1 MTEPHDEKQLTIQ
14 QNQWQKLPLIAIV
27 YFSFH
32 LLRQIVG
39 QFIYLIPALLIGYS
53 TIIENLPLAIAGA
66 LLLLGVVLGSSWL
79 KFHFYRFRLSHDH
92 IQIRS
97 GVLSKKHLDLP
108 FHRIHNVKLEQPI
121 FYRPGNHTCVVLD
134 TAGSSK
140 DEAKVFALP
149 MQQALSLKS
158 AILNFASQPA
168 AKAVASDNEATA
180 PSAPLSESQEVEL
193 NRRAL
198 SDLVIHG
205 ITSNRIW
212 IFLGGLAPF
221 FDNIFEWL
229 AGLLMSSGLDLE
241 AMLDPSEQTLWQYS
255 LTLLTLIVLA
265 MLILTL
271 FSVLGAIISFYGY
284 RLSRL
289 NDRYIRRSGLFTRH
303 EVSMQ
308 RSRLQMLVRK
318 QDWLDRL
325 IGRINLKLE
334 QFNANIE
341 HGQMMMLNNKI
352 IVPSIKADEC
362 EALLKDIYPE
372 NQLSEMTY
380 QSIDRRFLWRH
391 CLFAL
396 FLHAGIAMLLAPEA
410 IAVVITGLSL
420 LLVSTLIY
428 LRWKRW
434 GFAID
439 DNFVYIRKGLLG
451 VDYYSFALCK
461 IQQTRFTQSIWMKP
475 YHLCTVTL
483 VLACGG
489 QSIPF
494 IRCQQG
500 RRIIN
505 TGLFEVEANK
515 ASWM

>member
-27 YFSFH
+27 YFSFN

-53 TIIENLPLAIAGA
+53 TIIENLPEAIAGA
-66 LLLLGVVLGSSWL
+66 LILLGVVLGSSWL

-108 FHRIHNVKLEQPI
+108 FHRIHNVKLEQPL

-140 DEAKVFALP
+140 DEAKIFALP

-158 AILNFASQPA
+158 AIVHFASQPA
-168 AKAVASDNEATA
+168 ASNGAPENEAA
-180 PSAPLSESQEVEL
+180 DPSVPVTEPQEVEL
-193 NRRAL
+193 NRRSL

-205 ITSNRIW
+205 VTSNRIW

-229 AGLLMSSGLDLE
+229 AGVMMSSGLDLE

-255 LTLLTLIVLA
+255 LTLLTLIFLA

-303 EVSMQ
+303 EVSMR
-308 RSRLQMLVRK
+308 RSRLQMLVRR

-362 EALLKDIYPE
+362 EALLKDIYPD
-372 NQLSEMTY
+372 NRLSEIDY
-380 QSIDRRFLWRH
+380 QPVDRRFFWRH

-396 FLHAGIAMLLAPEA
+396 LLHAGIALLLAPEA
-410 IAVVITGLSL
+410 IALFITGLSL
-420 LLVSTLIY
+420 LLVCTLIY

-439 DNFVYIRKGLLG
+439 NNFVYIRKGLFG
-451 VDYYSFALCK
+451 VDYYSFALSK
-461 IQQTRFTQSIWMKP
+461 IQQTRFAQSIWMKP
-475 YHLCTVTL
+475 YNLCSVTL
-483 VLACGG
+483 ILACGG

-500 RRIIN
+500 RQIIN
-505 TGLFEVEANK
+505 TGLFEVEAHK

>member
-1 MTEPHDEKQLTIQ
+1 MTEPHDEKPPTIQ
-14 QNQWQKLPLIAIV
+14 QNQWQKLPLIAII

-53 TIIENLPLAIAGA
+53 TIIENLPLAAAAA
-66 LLLLGVVLGSSWL
+66 LILLSAVLASSWL
-79 KFHFYRFRLSHDH
+79 KFHFYRFRLSTDH

-108 FHRIHNVKLEQPI
+108 FHRIHNVKFEQPLY
-121 FYRPGNHTCVVLD
+121 YRPGNHTCVLLD

-140 DEAKVFALP
+140 DEAKIFALP
-149 MQQALSLKS
+149 MEQALSLKS
-158 AILNFASQPA
+158 AIVHFASQPA
-168 AKAVASDNEATA
+168 TAGGLPQSEAAA
-180 PSAPLSESQEVEL
+180 PSVPLSDPQEVEL
-193 NRRAL
+193 NRRSL

-205 ITSNRIW
+205 VTSNRIW

-229 AGLLMSSGLDLE
+229 AGALMSSGLDLE

-255 LTLLTLIVLA
+255 LTLLTLIFLT

-271 FSVLGAIISFYGY
+271 FSVFGAIISFYGY

-289 NDRYIRRSGLFTRH
+289 HDRYIRRSGLFTRH
-303 EVSMQ
+303 EVSMK

-362 EALLKDIYPE
+362 EALLKDIYPD
-372 NQLSEMTY
+372 NRLSEIDY
-380 QSIDRRFLWRH
+380 QPVDRRFLWRH
-391 CLFAL
+391 MLFSL
-396 FLHAGIAMLLAPEA
+396 LLHLGIAILLAPSA
-410 IAVVITGLSL
+410 LPLLITGLSL
-420 LLVSTLIY
+420 LLTSALIY

-439 DNFVYIRKGLLG
+439 EEFVYIRKGLFG
-451 VDYYSFALCK
+451 VDYYSFMLSK
-461 IQQTRFTQSIWMKP
+461 IQQTKFSQSIWMKP
-475 YHLCTVTL
+475 CNLCSVTL

-494 IRCQQG
+494 IHAKQG
-500 RRIIN
+500 RQIIN
-505 TGLFEVEANK
+505 KGLFEVEARK